1 MKKFTIILLASM
13 SMIFVSCKESA
24 SSKIKS
30 SNLES
35 AEKRDAIIDLGSAI
49 MEFDQTVFDFG
60 TIQQGDVVEGK
71 FVVSNKGK
79 VDLVIT
85 SAKPSCG
92 CTVPEWPKD
101 PIKPGESKE
110 IKFQFDSKGKSGKQN
125 KSITIKANTEKV
137 SEVLRVKGT
146 IEVAKS

>member
-60 TIQQGDVVEGK
+60 TIQQGDVVEGNN
-71 FVVSNKGK
+71 NKCQTELWMYG
-79 VDLVIT
+79 
-85 SAKPSCG
+85 
-92 CTVPEWPKD
+92 
-101 PIKPGESKE
+101 
-110 IKFQFDSKGKSGKQN
+110 SGM
-125 KSITIKANTEKV
+125 A
-137 SEVLRVKGT
+137 
-146 IEVAKS
+146 